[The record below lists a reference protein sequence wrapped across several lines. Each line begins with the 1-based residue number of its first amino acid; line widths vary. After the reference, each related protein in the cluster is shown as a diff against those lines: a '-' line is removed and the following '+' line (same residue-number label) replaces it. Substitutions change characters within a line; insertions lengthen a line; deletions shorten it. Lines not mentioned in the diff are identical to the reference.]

1 MHQNDEMPVYPP
13 RIERRSK
20 PRNDPETILY
30 VMQEIHKRV
39 EALDE
44 RLSKQTHDATLKLAE
59 EIASLMCKS
68 FPEGDPD
75 GHRAAHEAWIK
86 REEDKAEFWKKMR
99 FEVSRWGIMGL
110 LGWLAIVAW
119 KAVLQGPGK

>member
-1 MHQNDEMPVYPP
+1 MHQNEDMPVYQN
-13 RIERRSK
+13 ILERRSN
-20 PRNDPETILY
+20 PTPDAETILY
-30 VMQEIHKRV
+30 VMQEINKRV
-39 EALDE
+39 QALDD

-59 EIASLMCKS
+59 EIATLMCKS
-68 FPEGDPD
+68 FPQGDPD

-86 REEDKAEFWKKMR
+86 REEDKTEFWKKMR
-99 FEVSRWGIMGL
+99 FEVSRWGIIGL